1 MSETFRLAPPPTC
14 IVKSRVWNRL
24 GTSGVKFLIAL
35 HELGGRDV
43 WVDDAFEKAEM
54 GYGNIYKLKGLEE
67 MGLVRFEKRVVN
79 NTVRL
84 YASLTEAGSKVAMAL
99 RLADEFLP
107 SAQPQPQSGHK
118 PQQR

>member
-1 MSETFRLAPPPTC
+1 MKA
-14 IVKSRVWNRL
+14 RVWNRL

-35 HELGGRDV
+35 YELGGSDV

-107 SAQPQPQSGHK
+107 SVQPQSGHK

>member
-1 MSETFRLAPPPTC
+1 MKFLAQPLSPC
-14 IVKSRVWNRL
+14 IVKAHVWNRL

-35 HELGGRDV
+35 HGLGGSDV

-67 MGLVRFEKRVVN
+67 LGLVRFEKRVVN

-84 YASLTEAGSKVAMAL
+84 YASLTEAGSRVAMAL
-99 RLADEFLP
+99 RLADELLP
-107 SAQPQPQSGHK
+107 SVQPQPQNAHK